1 MQDKETIFRIR
12 ILKDALEGHE
22 DYIEDTLK
30 EVERRKWIVS
40 DLKGKIS
47 ELESKD
53 KN

>member
-30 EVERRKWIVS
+30 QLKHRQLIVA